1 MARKTFI
8 SYKYSEAQGSRDKI
22 IKALSN
28 DATYYKGETSDSPDL
43 TDRKTDTI
51 KKNLSDMIF
60 DTTVL
65 IVVISPNV
73 DRSKWIEWEIN
84 YATNIQTRDNRTS
97 HRDGVVMVLEDNL
110 VSSDNTYYPNDTTE
124 LIDRKANAVK
134 VKLSTF
140 LKDPA
145 VYIEQAYEKRRPV

>member
-8 SYKYSEAQGSRDKI
+8 SYKYSEAQDSRDKI
-22 IKALSN
+22 IQALGN

-43 TDRKTDTI
+43 TDRTTDTI
-51 KKNLSDMIF
+51 KKHLRDMIF

-97 HRDGVVMVLEDNL
+97 HRDGIVVVLEDNL
-110 VSSDNTYYPNDTTE
+110 NKYHPNATTE
-124 LIDRKANAVK
+124 LIDRKADAVK

-140 LKDPA
+140 LKNPA
-145 VYIEQAYEKRRPV
+145 MYIEQAYEKRRPV